1 MPRFYVTVYNAPAG
15 PVNHIVVRDS
25 RTGQVAPAGSLARH
39 SRVVSSTATWSALS
53 ADGATLYDCWVSPN
67 DNRPAPRIGTLTYG
81 ALSLADGVQ
90 HVIHSWPGMPGPQ
103 CHASLD
109 PAGNYLLVQFPVP
122 GPTTSGGWVLP
133 DTLDLR
139 TGRLAGTHP
148 RRSTACSTSP
158 GDQAPARQSSDTVM
172 PMVCA
177 STGAR

>member
-139 TGRLAGTHP
+139 TGRLVGTHP
-148 RRSTACSTSP
+148 
-158 GDQAPARQSSDTVM
+158 PAFYGLLDI
-172 PMVCA
+172 A
-177 STGAR
+177 W